1 MERTEYEKK
10 KKILGS
16 FIFLVFFFFFKPSLQ
31 KTYRLVKNILPHDT
45 IYIFVI
51 GNTQY
56 FCVLMYTK
64 VELVL

>member
-10 KKILGS
+10 KDFRKLYFFG
-16 FIFLVFFFFFKPSLQ
+16 VFFFFKPSLQ
-31 KTYRLVKNILPHDT
+31 KTCRLVKNILPHDT